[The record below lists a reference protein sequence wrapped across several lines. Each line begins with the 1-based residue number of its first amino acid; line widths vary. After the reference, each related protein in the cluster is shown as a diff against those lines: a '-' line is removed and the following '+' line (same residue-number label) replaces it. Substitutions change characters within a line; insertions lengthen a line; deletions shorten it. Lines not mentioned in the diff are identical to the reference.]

1 MTSNNNTGNGQSE
14 NPKSGHSESSQ
25 SSNEIITNVAT
36 NPVISNKS
44 NFSIIWILPIIA
56 LLIGL
61 GMVYNDWRNR
71 GIHIQVE
78 FETAE
83 GLEAK
88 KTVLKNRNVG
98 IGLVKAISFSAD
110 KQTILV
116 DIEVDKSMDSFLVED
131 SEFWVVKPRFGATG
145 FTGIGTLL
153 SGAYIEVSPGQSN
166 VEKFKFAGLET
177 PPVTSLNADGVHL
190 KLISRGNKPL
200 KVGNPVLHKGFEV
213 GAVESKYYDALQ
225 QEAHYDIFI
234 HAPFHNLVT
243 ENTSFWNVNG
253 LSITTSTQGVSLTM
267 ASLDTLVAGGV
278 EFGLLDGT
286 ESGAGISQNHQFQ
299 VYDSQDSID
308 EQRDYKFIEYVILV
322 EDSVGGLHKGA
333 PVDYRGIRL
342 GTVIEPYME
351 FWEIMDI
358 AGVGKED
365 RIPVVIKLE
374 PERLMKKGYI
384 SIDIFKGMVDDWIK
398 EGLTASIENAN
409 LITGSLKVTLQ
420 PGGQPVEAVAQFGEY
435 PVIPAAQGGFASL
448 SKKLENIL
456 GELEK
461 LPLNDTLANI
471 NGLIDS
477 ADETVKTTGSVI
489 EKASM
494 TLTTLEQSLEALQLT
509 LKGLQPDSQVYRS
522 VEQMIKKIEVTL
534 DEIKPLIKEVT
545 NQPNSLVFG
554 EPANT
559 DKQPESS
566 KKEGN

>member
-1 MTSNNNTGNGQSE
+1 MTGNKNEENAESE
-14 NPKSGHSESSQ
+14 NAKTDHVKTDHAQ
-25 SSNEIITNVAT
+25 SSPPETKSADHPTEGNSKQQRQRNQAVPTNDLDHKTTLGNVA
-36 NPVISNKS
+36 NAPVIVNKS
-44 NFSIIWILPIIA
+44 NFSIVWILPIIA
-56 LLIGL
+56 VLIGV
-61 GMVYNDWRNR
+61 GMVYNDWQNR
-71 GIHIQVE
+71 GVHIQVV

-98 IGLVKAISFSAD
+98 IGLVKRISFSAD
-110 KQTILV
+110 KKTILV
-116 DIEVDKSMDSFLVED
+116 D
-131 SEFWVVKPRFGATG
+131 
-145 FTGIGTLL
+145 
-153 SGAYIEVSPGQSN
+153 IEVSPGQSN
-166 VEKFKFAGLET
+166 IETFAFVGLET
-177 PPVTSLNADGVHL
+177 PPVTSLNADGIHL

-213 GAVESKYYDALQ
+213 GAVESKYYDDLE

-267 ASLDTLVAGGV
+267 ASLDALVAGGV
-278 EFGLLDGT
+278 EFGLIDDAEPGV
-286 ESGAGISQNHQFQ
+286 GVPQNHQFQ
-299 VYDSQDSID
+299 VYDSQESID
-308 EQRDYKFIEYVILV
+308 EQRNYKFIEYVILV

-333 PVDYRGIRL
+333 PVDYRGVRL
-342 GTVIEPYME
+342 GTVSEPYME
-351 FWEIMDI
+351 FWKIIDI

-374 PERLMKKGYI
+374 PERLMKNGYI

-409 LITGSLKVTLQ
+409 LITGNLKVSLQ
-420 PGGQPVEAVAQFGEY
+420 PGGKPINGVGQFGEY

-461 LPLNDTLANI
+461 LPLNATLANI

-477 ADETVKTTGSVI
+477 ADETVKTSAEVI

-494 TLTTLEQSLEALQLT
+494 TLSALEQSLQELQLT
-509 LKGLQPDSQVYRS
+509 LKGLQPESHVYRS
-522 VEQMIKKIEVTL
+522 VAQMIKKIEVAL
-534 DEIKPLIKEVT
+534 DEIKPIVKEVR

-554 EPANT
+554 GPAES
-559 DKQPESS
+559 DEQPQAS